1 MGAIP
6 SVGTNYSVIV
16 NQVGPR
22 TMKLFED
29 PKNKRNFLACLFGD
43 IPNVTSRVYFNQRNS
58 DLDGFENTVVALD
71 DKLLN
76 FLKESPEHELNIG
89 EAKEVNADTFED
101 VKEKMNAMVEQTEK
115 EKAAILA
122 KMKKAE
128 EQHE

>member
-29 PKNKRNFLACLFGD
+29 PKNKRDFLACLFGN

-58 DLDGFENTVVALD
+58 DLDGFENTVVALN
-71 DKLLN
+71 DKLLT
-76 FLKESPEHELNIG
+76 FLKESPELELNIG

-101 VKEKMNAMVEQTEK
+101 VKEKMNAMAQQNEE

>member
-29 PKNKRNFLACLFGD
+29 PQNKKNFLACLFGS

-58 DLDGFENTVVALD
+58 DLDGYENTVVALD
-71 DKLLN
+71 DELLT
-76 FLKESPEHELNIG
+76 FLKESPELELKIG
-89 EAKEVNADTFED
+89 EAKEVNAETFED
-101 VKEKMNAMVEQTEK
+101 VKEKMAEMKEQS
-115 EKAAILA
+115 
-122 KMKKAE
+122 
-128 EQHE
+128 